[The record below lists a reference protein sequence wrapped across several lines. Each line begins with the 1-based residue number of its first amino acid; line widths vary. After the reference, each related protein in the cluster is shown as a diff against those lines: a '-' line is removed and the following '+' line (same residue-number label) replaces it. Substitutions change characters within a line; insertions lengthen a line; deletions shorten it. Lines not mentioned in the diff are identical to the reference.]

1 MTPKTKRRGYD
12 TADETCF
19 SEVAAKQL
27 RQALDE
33 IVWLLD
39 RDYKLKQVIDLVGG
53 HYQLT
58 ARQRLAL
65 QRAAATGN
73 QCTHRAET
81 LLPMVAASQ
90 TPLNID
96 GFNLIILLEVALSG
110 GPLILGRD
118 GVLRDLAGLRGSYS
132 IVDKTKRALSLIGE
146 ALSEIRPPCAT
157 FYLDAPVS
165 NSGRLAQLILEEAPN
180 WMCPVEVKT
189 VKNPDV
195 VLAVA
200 AGVVSGDSV
209 ILDDCKSW
217 FNLGRWITTRW
228 VPEAWIV
235 DLEARD

>member
-12 TADETCF
+12 PSDETGF
-19 SEVAAKQL
+19 SEAAAKQL

-39 RDYKLKQVIDLVGG
+39 RDYKLKQVIELVGG

-65 QRAAATGN
+65 QRASATGN
-73 QCTHRAET
+73 QCARRAKT
-81 LLPMVAASQ
+81 LLPMVAAHQ
-90 TPLNID
+90 TPISID

-110 GPLILGRD
+110 SPLILGRD

-132 IVDKTKRALSLIGE
+132 IVDKTKRALNLIGQ
-146 ALSEIRPPCAT
+146 ALGEIRPACAT

-165 NSGRLAQLILEEAPN
+165 NSGRLGQLILDEAPN
-180 WMCPVEVKT
+180 WACPIDVKT

-195 VLAVA
+195 ALAVS

-209 ILDDCKSW
+209 ILDECESW
-217 FNLGRWITTRW
+217 FNLGRWIIARW
-228 VPEAWIV
+228 LPEAWVV
-235 DLEARD
+235 DRETRL